1 MENLQVE
8 DKWFWIWTN
17 FFFFSFLFFLLC
29 LALVAVCCWC
39 FTQQGGTV
47 IGTSRCSEFRT
58 KEGRRKAALNL
69 VQRNIDRLVCIG
81 GDGSL
86 TGANLLSTEWKEHLA
101 SLVTDGLISPEIAEK
116 HQFFVV
122 VGMVGSID
130 NDFCGTDMT
139 IGCDTALNRI
149 VEAVD
154 ALMTTAASHQRS
166 FVVEVMG
173 RNCGWLAAYAA
184 LAVGADYAFIPELP
198 TADDWRDKM
207 CRAIKRGRELGRR
220 HSIVIVA
227 EGAKGTIF

>member
-1 MENLQVE
+1 M
-8 DKWFWIWTN
+8 
-17 FFFFSFLFFLLC
+17 
-29 LALVAVCCWC
+29 
-39 FTQQGGTV
+39 
-47 IGTSRCSEFRT
+47 
-58 KEGRRKAALNL
+58 
-69 VQRNIDRLVCIG
+69 QRNIDRLVCIG

-86 TGANLLSTEWKEHLA
+86 TGANLLSLEWKEHLA
-101 SLVTDGLISPEIAEK
+101 SLLADGLITQEIADK

-139 IGCDTALNRI
+139 IGCDSALNRI

-198 TADDWRDKM
+198 TSDDWREKM
-207 CRAIKRGRELGRR
+207 CRGIKRGRDLGRR

-227 EGAKGTIF
+227 EGAKGALERILFSI